1 MTRLNYWVS
10 FLFFFWAPL
19 GCFFSQQSRNANRDL
34 YEIKIQLNR
43 LQEIQNDTY
52 KLLESWKT
60 REEQRNDSQ
69 FISLAANQ
77 AEIEKK
83 LQILQE
89 EIRTL
94 RLHLEGRKTG
104 LAPAESKDGMTFEPR
119 IPVDAGDDKE
129 LNSVD
134 PEAFLNS
141 ARVHFSNGRYARA
154 RALLE
159 RFLDLY
165 PSSPYSADAMFLLA
179 DIYFYENNFQ
189 EAGRLFLKLSG
200 DYPGYSRIPDS
211 LVKTAI
217 CQIKLGQKQEAGEIL
232 QKVIKDFPR
241 YEDLTRVHSMLQDLN
256 E

>member
-19 GCFFSQQSRNANRDL
+19 GCFFSQQSRDANRDL
-34 YEIKIQLNR
+34 YEIKIQLSR

-69 FISLAANQ
+69 FNSLIGNQ

-94 RLHLEGRKTG
+94 RLHLEGQKAG
-104 LAPAESKDGMTFEPR
+104 LAPADSKDGMTSEPQ
-119 IPVDAGDDKE
+119 IAVDAGDDKQA
-129 LNSVD
+129 NSVD
-134 PEAFLNS
+134 AEAFLNS
-141 ARVHFSNGRYARA
+141 ARIHFSNGQYARA
-154 RALLE
+154 RVSLD
-159 RFLDLY
+159 RFLELY
-165 PSSPYSADAMFLLA
+165 PSSPHSADAMFLLA
-179 DIYFYENNFQ
+179 DTYFYENNFQ
-189 EAGRLFLKLSG
+189 EAGRLFLKLSVDFP
-200 DYPGYSRIPDS
+200 DYARIPDS

-217 CQIKLGQKQEAGEIL
+217 CQIKLGQKQEAREIL

-241 YEDLTRVHSMLQDLN
+241 YEDLTRVHTMLQDLN